1 MTSAAPGT
9 TADAGPVTRSKPDYN
24 TAELVAIMSA
34 RFLEDGKIVFGG
46 AGLPLVS
53 CILAQKMHAPR
64 LTILFEGGV
73 IGPHVEISRMPPSTN
88 ESRCARK
95 ANMLLSITDVLLLQQ
110 RGYVDY
116 GFLGGAQ
123 IDQFGNLN
131 SSFIGDPEKP
141 KVRLPGTGGANDIA
155 SLASKILVAMHH
167 EKKRFVPKVD
177 FITTPGYLHG
187 GDSREKSGL
196 WHVGLYKVITHLGIF
211 GFEDKTRRMRV
222 ESLHPG
228 VAVDEVREKTGFELL
243 IPEEIRS
250 TDPPT
255 AEELRILRELD
266 PDRRYTKPREE

>member
-1 MTSAAPGT
+1 MTDT
-9 TADAGPVTRSKPDYN
+9 NYN

-46 AGLPLVS
+46 AGMPLIS
-53 CILAQKMHAPR
+53 CILAQKTHAPR

-73 IGPHVEISRMPPSTN
+73 IGPHVQAGKLPPSTN
-88 ESRCARK
+88 EQRAARQ
-95 ANMLLSITDVLLLQQ
+95 ANMLMSITDILLLQQ

-131 SSFIGDPEKP
+131 SSFIGDAENP

-167 EKKRFVPKVD
+167 EKKRFVKKVD
-177 FITTPGYLHG
+177 FITTPGYLSG
-187 GDSREKSGL
+187 GDSREKAGMP
-196 WHVGLYKVITHLGIF
+196 VGGTYKVITHLGVF
-211 GFEDKTRRMRV
+211 GFDEKTRRMRL
-222 ESLHPG
+222 EGLHPG
-228 VAVDEVREKTGFELL
+228 ATVEEVKDRTGFEML
-243 IPEEIRS
+243 IPDKIQH
-250 TDPPT
+250 TKAPT

-266 PDRRYTKPREE
+266 PDQRYTRAREE